1 MAFSRASWHPCGRI
15 VCLLIGVPT
24 VVLCHDRLSR
34 RIVTCFSSTFSSSL
48 ALAFSYPIESG
59 PSHHSHLPAEATRW
73 VRWNSC
79 ATPSSRQPRLS
90 STMTSRPKPRVPG
103 YRGIQPQYEQQY
115 EMDDRSGIPT
125 NDKAVDESS
134 YPPHKRTLPLHHGKK
149 VTKGVKAQGESGR
162 RGIHPIHF
170 LRICFRSSCTLS
182 KFVNILWPF
191 VPAAFALVRNML
203 FLKPQLDVPNI

>member
-1 MAFSRASWHPCGRI
+1 
-15 VCLLIGVPT
+15 
-24 VVLCHDRLSR
+24 
-34 RIVTCFSSTFSSSL
+34 
-48 ALAFSYPIESG
+48 
-59 PSHHSHLPAEATRW
+59 
-73 VRWNSC
+73 
-79 ATPSSRQPRLS
+79 
-90 STMTSRPKPRVPG
+90 MTSRPKPRPPG
-103 YRGIQPQYEQQY
+103 YRGVDTAYEPRYEQHY
-115 EMDDRSGIPT
+115 EMTDRMPNNGGIAT

-191 VPAAFALVRNML
+191 VPAAFGLVGYNMFGTSIERHKRLICRSDMPVLTKSYGYL
-203 FLKPQLDVPNI
+203 FSVTLG